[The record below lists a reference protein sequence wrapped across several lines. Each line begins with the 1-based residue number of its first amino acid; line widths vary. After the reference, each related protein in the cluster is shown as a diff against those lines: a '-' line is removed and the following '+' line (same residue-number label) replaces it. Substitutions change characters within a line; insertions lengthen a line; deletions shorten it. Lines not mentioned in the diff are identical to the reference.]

1 MRLCGTR
8 RVIRRAL
15 DHVRRVRNAHRFGI
29 AFKRR
34 RGFTAPRS
42 LRLDGRWI
50 DLRFP
55 EELEIHGNFLEC
67 FVNDYYGLSHFGR
80 APGTILDIGAN
91 VGFFALAA
99 RGYFPAATIH
109 CYEPNPRV
117 LNFLEHQSRE
127 GRFICYPQAVGASA
141 GRVKM
146 IDDGDSNSATARDS
160 AEGPIER
167 IALSQAIG
175 RLGGAVDLAKIN
187 CEGGEW
193 ALFEARDC
201 WKHISSLRVEY
212 HLLGRR
218 ESHAEVRSIV
228 SGLGFEVARQF
239 DHDEIGL
246 IWARRPASSRAG

>member
-67 FVNDYYGLSHFGR
+67 FVNDYYGLSHFGQ

-99 RGYFPAATIH
+99 RVSVWTLARTPDRTHTPGPARTLG
-109 CYEPNPRV
+109 PVP
-117 LNFLEHQSRE
+117 E
-127 GRFICYPQAVGASA
+127 G
-141 GRVKM
+141 
-146 IDDGDSNSATARDS
+146 
-160 AEGPIER
+160 
-167 IALSQAIG
+167 
-175 RLGGAVDLAKIN
+175 
-187 CEGGEW
+187 
-193 ALFEARDC
+193 
-201 WKHISSLRVEY
+201 
-212 HLLGRR
+212 
-218 ESHAEVRSIV
+218 
-228 SGLGFEVARQF
+228 
-239 DHDEIGL
+239 
-246 IWARRPASSRAG
+246 